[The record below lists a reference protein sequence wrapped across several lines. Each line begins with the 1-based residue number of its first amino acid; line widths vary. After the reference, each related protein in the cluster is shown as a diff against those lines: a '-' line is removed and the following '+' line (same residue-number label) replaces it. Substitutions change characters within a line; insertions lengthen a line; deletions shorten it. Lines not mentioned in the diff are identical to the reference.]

1 VVQDYWVWYLEC
13 LVVSLAQMVSA
24 VMEFKEFLV
33 GLMEV
38 SMELVTRVVVRVRAS
53 TVDREVA

>member
-1 VVQDYWVWYLEC
+1 MVQDYWVWYLEC